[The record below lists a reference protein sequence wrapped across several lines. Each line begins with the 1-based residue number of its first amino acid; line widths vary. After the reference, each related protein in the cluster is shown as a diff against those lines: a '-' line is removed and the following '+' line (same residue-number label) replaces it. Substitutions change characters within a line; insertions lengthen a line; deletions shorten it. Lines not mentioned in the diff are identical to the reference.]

1 LDAQILGG
9 VVLDAVGVLGFGTV
23 VGWWAVSLIGQR
35 RPSPRAVSGVIAGV
49 TSTTA
54 VVALLAGPGRLVP
67 VSVGAAVAATTEIV
81 FFAATV
87 RQLGSKGAG

>member
-1 LDAQILGG
+1 
-9 VVLDAVGVLGFGTV
+9 
-23 VGWWAVSLIGQR
+23 
-35 RPSPRAVSGVIAGV
+35 VIAGI

-54 VVALLAGPGRLVP
+54 VVALLAGPGRLAP
-67 VSVGAAVAATTEIV
+67 FSVGAAIAATAEIV